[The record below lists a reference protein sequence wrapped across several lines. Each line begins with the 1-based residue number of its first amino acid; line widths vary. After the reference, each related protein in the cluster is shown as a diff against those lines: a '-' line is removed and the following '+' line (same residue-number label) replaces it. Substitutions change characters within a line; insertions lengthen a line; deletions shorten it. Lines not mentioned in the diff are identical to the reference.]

1 MKLKRNLITLM
12 VVSLLVTSLTA
23 CSGKQTDTTEET
35 ETTSDVVETTE
46 TTVVDEDVPHGS
58 REDGNGH
65 TGGHETVETTV
76 ETTVDN
82 APAYNPDE
90 VDLNYVGVDIV
101 RPIIPWNTQDAAI
114 DYVMHACND
123 AGITDYTYLPAFW
136 YPETDKPVAI
146 PFTADAFTYIDDP
159 YIADNPGYEDEFP
172 FFSEDS
178 ICSNITFGTTSEMCL
193 IVGTDANSLP
203 TLSSIY
209 ASTDG
214 SQTLDEVIASNEN
227 IIVPTLVDRQD
238 TAHIDAELAQA
249 IPGAQMAR
257 YNPYGYPNYNVVS
270 EYDLF
275 QGPGTYYIRMYIK
288 SATGEWHATSETPT
302 CIVVVD
308 PVEAGLLTS
317 YN

>member
-23 CSGKQTDTTEET
+23 CSGKQIDTTEET
-35 ETTSDVVETTE
+35 ETTSDVVETEKTTE
-46 TTVVDEDVPHGS
+46 TTVVDEDVPHAS
-58 REDGNGH
+58 REDAH
-65 TGGHETVETTV
+65 ASGHETVETTV
-76 ETTVDN
+76 ETTAEDN

-90 VDLNYVGVDIV
+90 VDLNYVGVGITSPV
-101 RPIIPWNTQDAAI
+101 IPWNTMDAASA
-114 DYVMHACND
+114 YVTQVCND
-123 AGITDYTYLPAFW
+123 AGITDYVNLPVFW

-146 PFTADAFTYIDDP
+146 PYTADYFTTNNQD
-159 YIADNPGYEDEFP
+159 YEDVFML
-172 FFSEDS
+172 FSEDA
-178 ICSNITFGTTSEMCL
+178 ICSNITFNPASEMCL
-193 IVGTDANSLP
+193 IVGTDANSVP

-227 IIVPTLVDRQD
+227 IITPTLVDRDD

-249 IPGAQMAR
+249 IPDAQITR
-257 YNPYGYPNYNVVS
+257 YNPRGYSDYNVVS

-275 QGPGTYYIRMYIK
+275 QGPGTYYIRMYVK
-288 SATGEWHATSETPT
+288 SETGEWHATSATPT
-302 CIVVVD
+302 CIIVVD